1 MPELSSL
8 EVLQPSLLDRLTD
21 SSRFIER
28 LSFSW
33 REESLVQAGISRE
46 ECRAVLEARGLRR
59 EKAPARGHGGK
70 SEESGSSG
78 ALEVWNNRPSGP
90 SFRSLLELRPRPEAP
105 TLSRFIEL
113 HERRMIPNVL
123 ESREERMISGR
134 RLRQSVLRDL
144 NWLLNTG
151 QAGTLV
157 DLDPYPEVQRSV
169 FNYGIPDM
177 TGLVASSVDPLR
189 IAEGIRVAIQRFEPR
204 IQQVVVTPQEGQK
217 ESPNSV
223 GFIIE
228 GMLWGQPMPERLYL
242 HTELDLENASVT
254 VRESASGDA

>member
-21 SSRFIER
+21 TSRFIER
-28 LSFSW
+28 LAISW
-33 REESLVQAGISRE
+33 RDEALAQAGVSRD
-46 ECRAVLEARGLRR
+46 ECQALLEARGLRR
-59 EKAPARGHGGK
+59 DKAPAQGHGEAATGDL
-70 SEESGSSG
+70 G
-78 ALEVWNNRPSGP
+78 ALEVWNNRPAGP
-90 SFRSLLELRPRPEAP
+90 SFRNLLELRPRPEAP
-105 TLSRFIEL
+105 PLSRFIEL

-123 ESREERMISGR
+123 ESRDERMISGR

-144 NWLLNTG
+144 GWLLNTG
-151 QAGTLV
+151 QVGALV

-169 FNYGIPDM
+169 FNYGIPEM

-189 IAEGIRVAIQRFEPR
+189 IAEGIRLAIQRFEPR
-204 IQQVVVTPQEGQK
+204 IQQITVTPEEDSSG
-217 ESPNSV
+217 SPNLL

-242 HTELDLENASVT
+242 HTELDLESATVS
-254 VRESASGDA
+254 VREAAGRDA

>member
-1 MPELSSL
+1 MPELVSL

-21 SSRFIER
+21 TSRFMER
-28 LSFSW
+28 LSISW
-33 REESLVQAGISRE
+33 REESLAQAGVSRDD
-46 ECRAVLEARGLRR
+46 CRALLGSHGLRR
-59 EKAPARGHGGK
+59 DEASAPGEAKKWADLGDL
-70 SEESGSSG
+70 G

-90 SFRSLLELRPRPEAP
+90 SFRSLLELRPRPDSP
-105 TLSRFIEL
+105 TLSHFIEL
-113 HERRMIPNVL
+113 HERQMIPNVL

-157 DLDPYPEVQRSV
+157 DLEPYPEVQRSV

-189 IAEGIRVAIQRFEPR
+189 IAEGIRLSIQRFEPR
-204 IQQVVVTPQEGQK
+204 IQQVVVTPEEGQK

-242 HTELDLENASVT
+242 HTELDLENASVK
-254 VRESASGDA
+254 VRESAGGDA